1 MLYSCTILSILFR
14 SLLFQ
19 SGKVKN
25 LLYKITGIILLKIG
39 NVELE
44 NKVFLAPMAGV
55 TDMPFRI
62 LCKEQGCGL
71 VYTEMVSAKG
81 MHYDD
86 KKSTQLTFL
95 NDSEK
100 PGAVQIFGSD
110 SEIMAEVA
118 LKLNQSDAAIID
130 INMGC
135 PAPKIT
141 KNGEGS
147 ALMKRPD
154 VASKIIKAVV
164 GVSQKPVTVKIRKGW
179 DDESINAVDMAMIA
193 EENGAS
199 AITVH
204 GRTREQYYSGR
215 ADWNIIREVKKAVA
229 IPVIGNGDV
238 TGPKEAKQ
246 LFEETGCD
254 AIMVGRGA
262 QGNPWIFNQI
272 NMYLEYGEIVPTPS
286 PEEKIRTI
294 IRHMNMLID
303 YKGEKTGILEMR
315 SHIAWYIK
323 GLRDASYA
331 KQKIFT
337 LTDKSE
343 IISLLQD
350 FLLRQ

>member
-1 MLYSCTILSILFR
+1 
-14 SLLFQ
+14 
-19 SGKVKN
+19 
-25 LLYKITGIILLKIG
+25 LKIG

-44 NKVFLAPMAGV
+44 NRVFLAPMAGV
-55 TDMPFRI
+55 TDLPFRV

-81 MHYDD
+81 MHYNDE
-86 KKSTQLTFL
+86 KSSQLTL
-95 NDSEK
+95 LDEREK

-110 SEIMAEVA
+110 PEIMAEVA
-118 LKLNQSDAAIID
+118 AKLNESDASIID

-147 ALMKRPD
+147 ALMKRPEL
-154 VASKIIKAVV
+154 VAKIVKAVV
-164 GVSQKPVTVKIRKGW
+164 GATQKPVTVKIRTGW
-179 DDESINAVDMAMIA
+179 DDTSVNAVEIAQLA

-199 AITVH
+199 AVAVH
-204 GRTREQYYSGR
+204 GRTREQYYSGK
-215 ADWNIIREVKKAVA
+215 ADWDIIKQVKQAVS

-238 TGPKEAKQ
+238 VGPREAKR

-272 NMYLEYGEIVPTPS
+272 NSYLEDGLIISAPTP
-286 PEEKIRTI
+286 EQKIQTI
-294 IRHMNMLID
+294 IRHMNMLIE
-303 YKGEKTGILEMR
+303 YKGERTGILEMR

-323 GLRDASYA
+323 GLRDASYT
-331 KQKIFT
+331 KQKIFM
-337 LTDKSE
+337 LSDRNE
-343 IISLLQD
+343 IINLLQS